1 MFSCCLSL
9 SSLPDIS
16 KWNTKNVGNMS
27 KMFIQCL
34 SLNSL
39 PNIGK
44 WNTNNCYLMIQM
56 FTGCISLTSLANIS
70 NLITP
75 FTRTYS
81 MLTNCFSLIEKQDN
95 EVMYI

>member
-1 MFSCCLSL
+1 
-9 SSLPDIS
+9 
-16 KWNTKNVGNMS
+16 
-27 KMFIQCL
+27 
-34 SLNSL
+34 
-39 PNIGK
+39 
-44 WNTNNCYLMIQM
+44 MIQM
-56 FTGCISLTSLANIS
+56 LTGCISLTSLPNIS